1 MARSTGEWIAKHDDQ
16 KVPDRVRQRVFD
28 AHDGICHITGAKI
41 DPVRDQWDLE
51 HKVALILGGEHREK
65 NLAPAL
71 REPHKKK
78 TAAEMKVKAKIDA
91 VRKKHIGITQ
101 PAGNIPARGFTKPAK
116 AKPASKWDFLPA
128 LPPKQLFTK
137 EPQS

>member
-1 MARSTGEWIAKHDDQ
+1 MSRSCPEWIAKHDDQ
-16 KVPDRVRQRVFD
+16 KVPDRVRTRVFD

-51 HKVALILGGEHREK
+51 HKVALILGGEHREG

-78 TAAEMKVKAKIDA
+78 TAAEMKVKAKIAA
-91 VRKKHIGITQ
+91 VRKKHIGVTQ
-101 PAGNIPARGFTKPAK
+101 PKGEIKSPGFAKVEKPRHGIDK
-116 AKPASKWDFLPA
+116 SA
-128 LPPKQLFTK
+128 LPPLPRRPLFAAK
-137 EPQS
+137 EVS